1 MFTKLEFLEAMKQ
14 FPTIVEE
21 PAEYRFHYDDAGRIT
36 MCTARQHPE
45 NTQYV
50 VVDHETYD
58 NYFRYYIKDGKPKL
72 VDIGNGFRVQLTS
85 SNQGYAVVKQHAG
98 LILEEGENWT
108 EVEYYESNS

>member
-1 MFTKLEFLEAMKQ
+1 MFTELEFLEAMKQ

-21 PAEYRFHYDDAGRIT
+21 TAEYRFHYDDAGRIT

-58 NYFRYYIKDGKPKL
+58 TRFHSK
-72 VDIGNGFRVQLTS
+72 RVSKGLP
-85 SNQGYAVVKQHAG
+85 QGRCC
-98 LILEEGENWT
+98 LRSTL
-108 EVEYYESNS
+108 S